1 MTVII
6 QYDDG
11 YDCRFYERS
20 ILEGVIGA
28 VTTMFGRDS
37 FRHGYKLI
45 EVYELCD

>member
-1 MTVII
+1 MVII

-11 YDCRFYERS
+11 YDCNFCERA

-45 EVYELCD
+45 EVYELWQ